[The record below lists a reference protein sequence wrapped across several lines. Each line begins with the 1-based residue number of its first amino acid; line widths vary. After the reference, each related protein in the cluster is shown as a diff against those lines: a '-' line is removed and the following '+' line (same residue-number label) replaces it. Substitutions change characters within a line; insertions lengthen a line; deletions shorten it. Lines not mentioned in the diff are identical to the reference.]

1 MLCQEFIIGH
11 EPVSII
17 HYTRLGSSIKGPTQN
32 HEATQCHVNWPV
44 VYFESSYK
52 IMDPVSAALPKN
64 LRCNS
69 GLLYQFKSVVEMGF
83 SEINPFLNL
92 KVPVSAVEHWP

>member
-1 MLCQEFIIGH
+1 MHQLSTTLGLES
-11 EPVSII
+11 VSII
-17 HYTRLGSSIKGPTQN
+17 HNTRQYQAAQPNYK
-32 HEATQCHVNWPV
+32 ATQCHVNWPV

-83 SEINPFLNL
+83 SESNLFQNL
-92 KVPVSAVEHWP
+92 KVPVSAVEHGPS

>member
-1 MLCQEFIIGH
+1 LSTTQGL

-17 HYTRLGSSIKGPTQN
+17 YYTRLGSSIKQTTQN
-32 HEATQCHVNWPV
+32 YEATQHHVNFCV
-44 VYFESSYK
+44 IYFESSYK
-52 IMDPVSAALPKN
+52 NMDPVSAALPKN
-64 LRCNS
+64 PRCNS

-83 SEINPFLNL
+83 SESNLFQNL